1 MRTHV
6 SRRHLVALA
15 LLLPALTLLTPAG
28 SGAATAERRSEP
40 APGHSGAP
48 SRELALRQSMR
59 KLWEDHVTWTRLV
72 IVSSAANLP
81 DLDATTQRLLKN
93 QVDIGDAIKPFYGE
107 AAGNALAALLRDHI
121 LGAAEILAAAKAGD
135 PARLEGAKRAWYRN
149 GDEIAGFLSAAN
161 PKHWPRP
168 GMETMMREHLDLT
181 LTEAVDQLQGRYA
194 ESVADYDQVHDAI
207 LEMADMLSDG
217 ILAQMPARR

>member
-1 MRTHV
+1 MRPLA
-6 SRRHLVALA
+6 SKLNLVAVA
-15 LLLPALTLLTPAG
+15 VLLPALTLFSPAA
-28 SGAATAERRSEP
+28 SGAAPSERGAERVAGHRA
-40 APGHSGAP
+40 APGH
-48 SRELALRQSMR
+48 ELALRQTMR
-59 KLWEDHVTWTRLV
+59 RLWEDHVTWTRLV

-135 PARLEGAKRAWYRN
+135 PARLETAKRAWYLN

-161 PKHWPRP
+161 PKHWGRAD
-168 GMETMMREHLDLT
+168 MQTMMREHLDLT
-181 LTEAVDQLQGRYA
+181 LTEAVDQLQGRYT
-194 ESVADYDQVHDAI
+194 ESVAGYDRVHDAI

-217 ILAQMPARR
+217 ILAQFPGRR